1 MTPCGRQD
9 DYAALEVHRQELV
22 EGAKLRMAGLLTS
35 TDAQAVLSALSE
47 YSNMRIEAG
56 AAYNA
61 LQGRAMEMVDAVR
74 RDMRQYL
81 LEVEPST
88 THPAD
93 VLQKLSVCDL
103 FGQVSAAACLHG
115 LKVWFSM

>member
-1 MTPCGRQD
+1 MQEAQLAIPYLYEQMGDQRSARQ
-9 DYAALEVHRQELV
+9 AFQTALERFD
-22 EGAKLRMAGLLTS
+22 GL
-35 TDAQAVLSALSE
+35 E
-47 YSNMRIEAG
+47 
-56 AAYNA
+56 
-61 LQGRAMEMVDAVR
+61 
-74 RDMRQYL
+74 QYL